1 MEFVAPKEFRL
12 CVLGSSG
19 VGKTS
24 LAQRLAGRAFSRKTK
39 HEPTLEAEPV
49 CYLVEAET
57 SSGLVLLHLYDWA
70 WDEKRVELGSIN
82 QQLMKGRDGAIFVFD
97 CTDKRTL
104 RDFSEQCDWYQ
115 RAAGFDKPC
124 IIVSN
129 KNDQKKK
136 AVQEGEGQAVARH
149 GENRGYASISLADD
163 TGIDDVIVAV
173 ARLVLKDVNLTVS
186 RFGAASAAVIEWSSN
201 REIGTTSLIGLK
213 IEDLPA
219 VKTHRVL
226 LVVLNSSVVEKFS
239 ENFVK
244 SEFVLE
250 GVGSVAV
257 CESEILT
264 PEDPNSLP
272 VAAVVVPPTTSEGQK
287 TALRELAARHNIGF
301 TVSVPRSALESVRA
315 VIPAPAPSASAA
327 VSASEGSS

>member
-1 MEFVAPKEFRL
+1 MEFIPPREFRL
-12 CVLGSSG
+12 CVLGSSS

-24 LAQRLAGRAFSRKTK
+24 LAQRLSGRAFSRKNK
-39 HEPTLEAEPV
+39 HEPTLDAEPV
-49 CYLVEAET
+49 RYLVEAET
-57 SSGLVLLHLYDWA
+57 SAGLLLFHLYDWA

-115 RAAGFDKPC
+115 RAAGFDKPW

-149 GENRGYASISLADD
+149 GESRGYASISLADD
-163 TGIDDVIVAV
+163 TGIEDVIVTM

-186 RFGAASAAVIEWSSN
+186 RYGAASAAVTEWSSN
-201 REIGTTSLIGLK
+201 REIGTASLIGLK

-239 ENFVK
+239 ENFVN
-244 SEFVLE
+244 SEFILE
-250 GVGSVAV
+250 GVGSAAI

-264 PEDPNSLP
+264 PEDPKSLP
-272 VAAVVVPPTTSEGQK
+272 VAAIVAPPTTSEGQK
-287 TALRELAARHNIGF
+287 TVLRELAAQHNVAF

-315 VIPAPAPSASAA
+315 VLPGPVA
-327 VSASEGSS
+327 VSTSAESTTA